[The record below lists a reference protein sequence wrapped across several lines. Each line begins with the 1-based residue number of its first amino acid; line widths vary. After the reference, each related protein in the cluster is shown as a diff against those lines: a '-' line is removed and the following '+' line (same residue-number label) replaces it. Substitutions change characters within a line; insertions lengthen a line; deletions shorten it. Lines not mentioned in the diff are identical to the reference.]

1 MANDLTVYKPQSNDL
16 INNMDDAFR
25 LAEMVAK
32 SRMFKDAEDAGK
44 AMMKILAGREMGF
57 TPMQSLR
64 GIHVF
69 DGKVE
74 MGAGLLAAKIKAS
87 TKYDYQVIRSDD
99 KGTELQWFEGGNP
112 VGASSFTMDDAK
124 RAGLAGKSNWMKF
137 PGDMCFAR
145 ALTQG
150 QRRYCPDVALG
161 SVYAEGEISESAP
174 ASSPAPAVQK
184 VENYIDAEISTEEPE
199 PVEDHNPLRDLV
211 VNELFVIANRMGMS
225 EEAWIEAEAGFAGL
239 SVERLQAKLKA
250 WTNRAVEIESTGR
263 QAHGVTV

>member
-87 TKYDYQVIRSDD
+87 QKYDYQVVRSDD

-112 VGASSFTMDDAK
+112 VGTSSFTMDDAK

-174 ASSPAPAVQK
+174 AFSPAPAVQK
-184 VENYIDAEISTEEPE
+184 VENYIDAEIPIEELE
-199 PVEDHNPLRDLV
+199 PVEDPEIRERIIKELV
-211 VNELFVIANRMGMS
+211 GMAMEAEMS
-225 EEAWIEAEAGFAGL
+225 DERWAAEEAKFVGLSNKELQNKAIAWRNALERKLAEQRAKAEAA
-239 SVERLQAKLKA
+239 A
-250 WTNRAVEIESTGR
+250 
-263 QAHGVTV
+263 